1 MMFWVKNEP
10 ERRTGMK
17 KLRISV
23 IFLLLGLILFLFP
36 AAVSAADPDPN
47 AEINKYKTSVTL
59 EFDPSRGDDAD
70 VTDLVLV
77 LKENE
82 LPSEGITVLPVGV
95 SPNWKNSLD
104 MGGGDL
110 LTADATGVYA
120 PKPNWTGVE
129 DDKTTVE
136 VNENLQTVV
145 HFTLSYGAT
154 IADLYVTVSI
164 EPVPASTVI
173 KKINDAADV
182 AAVKSILDE
191 EGLRNNFGAERDYV
205 KYWYDA
211 DSETGVF
218 TEAEK
223 TAVSTAVFNGGA
235 NYTLNPAGQT
245 ALIDAYEGA
254 CRQIFADRITEV
266 SNGNHLSLVLE
277 MAGITDN
284 LTNKTTLP
292 VPSDGIDALVDAAK
306 DAEDEGDDPVIA
318 IKLNASADTVTTEF
332 SIPRSGLNQIAD
344 ETTAGIR
351 VGSDT
356 LGSITFDADAVDAI
370 DNATDNGD
378 ITITSTAVDVE
389 DLSSDMQ
396 EIVGDRPVYDF
407 TVKAGE
413 SAVSDFGDGTAK
425 IRIPYTL
432 REGEDANAVVVY
444 YLGDDGT
451 LELVRGS
458 YNANNE
464 TVTFTVSHFSQYVV
478 GYNEITFADNASGEW
493 YYNAVRFIAARG
505 ITKGTDANHYSPG
518 SAITRGQ
525 FIVMLMRAYGIGPDE
540 TPADNFADAGDCYYT
555 NYLAAAKRL
564 GISNGIGENLFAP
577 ENKISRQDLFTLL
590 YRTLNILG
598 ELPEASVD
606 ADLTDFSDGD
616 CVASYAQDPLKAL
629 VKGGIVAGSNG
640 KLLPLNNA
648 SRAEMAMVFYRLLSA
663 E

>member
-1 MMFWVKNEP
+1 
-10 ERRTGMK
+10 MK
-17 KLRISV
+17 KLRISG
-23 IFLLLGLILFLFP
+23 IFLVLASILFLFP
-36 AAVSAADPDPN
+36 AAVFAADPDPN
-47 AEINKYKTSVTL
+47 AEVNKYETSVVL
-59 EFDPSRGDDAD
+59 EFDPSRGSDAN

-77 LKENE
+77 LKNGETSD
-82 LPSEGITVLPVGV
+82 PAITVTPVGV
-95 SPNWKNSLD
+95 SPNLYNSSD

-120 PKPNWTGVE
+120 PNPNWTGVE
-129 DDKTTVE
+129 DNKATAE
-136 VNENLQTVV
+136 VDENLQTVV
-145 HFTLSYGAT
+145 HFTLTDGAT
-154 IADLYVTVSI
+154 TANLYVTVSI
-164 EPVPASTVI
+164 DPVPASTVI
-173 KKINDAADV
+173 KKINEAVDA
-182 AAVKSILDE
+182 AAVKSVLDQ
-191 EGLRNNFGAERDYV
+191 EGMRNNFGAERDYV
-205 KYWYDA
+205 KYWYDV

-218 TEAEK
+218 TDAEK
-223 TAVSTAVFNGGA
+223 TAVSTAVFNGGT

-245 ALIDAYEGA
+245 ALIDAYEDA
-254 CRQIFADRITEV
+254 CYQVFVDRITE
-266 SNGNHLSLVLE
+266 SANGNHLSLVLE

-284 LTNKTTLP
+284 LTNKTTLS
-292 VPSDGIDALVDAAK
+292 VPSDGIDALVGAAK

-318 IKLNASADTVTTEF
+318 IKLDAPDNAVTTEF
-332 SIPRSGLNQIAD
+332 SIPRSGLDQIAD
-344 ETTAGIR
+344 ETNAGIR
-351 VGSDT
+351 VGSDV

-370 DNATDNGD
+370 DSATDSGD

-389 DLSSDMQ
+389 DLSNDMQ

-407 TVKAGE
+407 TVTAGE
-413 SAVSDFGDGTAK
+413 STVSDFGDGTAK

-432 REGEDANAVVVY
+432 RDGEDANAVVVY

-451 LELVRGS
+451 LEQVRGS

-478 GYNEITFADNASGEW
+478 GYNEIAFVDNEPGEW

-505 ITKGTDANHYSPG
+505 ITKGTDTDHYSPG
-518 SAITRGQ
+518 DAITRGQ
-525 FIVMLMRAYGIGPDE
+525 FIVMLMRAYGIAPDE
-540 TPADNFADAGDCYYT
+540 TPTDNFADAGNCYYT

-564 GISNGIGENLFAP
+564 GISNGTGNNLFAP

-590 YRTLNILG
+590 YRTLDILG

-616 CVASYAQDPLKAL
+616 SVASYAQEPLEAL

-640 KLLPLNNA
+640 KLWPLNKA